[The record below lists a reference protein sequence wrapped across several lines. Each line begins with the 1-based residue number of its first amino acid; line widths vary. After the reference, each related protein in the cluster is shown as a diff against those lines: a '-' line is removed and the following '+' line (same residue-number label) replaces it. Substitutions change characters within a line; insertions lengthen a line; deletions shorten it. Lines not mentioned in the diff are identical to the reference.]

1 LKSLDFLEDPRVSNN
16 RNEIVEKVNCGK
28 KIPSGG
34 VEKQPGSCAKRQGK
48 KGPKD
53 LEFRRCSWLTKV
65 GAESQNIFSNL
76 VLRLSTM
83 GRVIV

>member
-1 LKSLDFLEDPRVSNN
+1 LESLDFLIGYRVSNN
-16 RNEIVEKVNCGK
+16 RNGIVEKVDCGK
-28 KIPSGG
+28 KIPLDG
-34 VEKQPGSCAKRQGK
+34 VEKLPGGCAKRQGK

-53 LEFRRCSWLTKV
+53 LELRRCSWLTKV

-76 VLRLSTM
+76 VLRMSTM